1 MFWPESCDDGRMC
14 DILVPGGRG
23 GWEEAPPVFQEEEVK
38 PETGSAVDRVTSA
51 SARLLDSPR
60 VARYRDGLTPH
71 GRYSP
76 WLLRRRV
83 QLATKIQSH
92 RSHHPFV

>member
-1 MFWPESCDDGRMC
+1 MKFWPESCDDGRTS
-14 DILVPGGRG
+14 DIVVSGGRA

-38 PETGSAVDRVTSA
+38 PETGSAVDTVTSA

-60 VARYRDGLTPH
+60 VVRYRDSLTHH

-76 WLLRRRV
+76 
-83 QLATKIQSH
+83 
-92 RSHHPFV
+92 